1 MNRRAATIAM
11 CMLMVV
17 STAPLTNAEGQEESS
32 IWGIT
37 YDWSH
42 FEGDAFNMTGVDVNE
57 LNADLSAAAEYAGFD
72 MDYDEVLS
80 GTTQVFVESWDES
93 GPFTVTTE
101 DGTSHQVGKRITE
114 LTVRHGSMADTGMA
128 TNWSDGGE
136 KIEAWLSAY
145 QDYLLVMN
153 ANYVEYVD
161 ENMFVY
167 GAEIALDSTFSV
179 SMGFDAEIGV
189 TAASET
195 VSPDVSANM
204 QLSFDIPNLEATWS
218 PYEAVDY
225 HFVMGSQPSSESGPG
240 VDPDDDWHPYTYC
253 SSEEFQTY
261 QMCNEVEF
269 EQGDR
274 RFIAYHEPGGGEL
287 QGSFSSIS
295 SYSMEVSAEGI
306 PTEELDVD
314 IDVFNVALSDSIPD
328 QGLIY
333 GEMEVDSYALWG
345 HNCPPISNSE
355 TVTIDGTDYQAQCGL
370 VLPVPWA
377 MAGMMG
383 QSLSQALESGV
394 QELADVAMGEV
405 EEVLGEV
412 VDSGGGDDHFE
423 PDFVCDDGETI
434 PRYWFNDG
442 YPDCSDGSDEL
453 ASNDGHHDG
462 DGPYYEWVYEQPTEF
477 PSVTEG
483 SSLDH
488 VLYEGEMTYCTD
500 PYYPPFQSYDS
511 GTLVGFDVDVADHL
525 ASTLSEEY
533 GTPVQ
538 FIHVESAWDPII
550 PNLNE
555 GTMCDAIISAMTKTP
570 ERESVVDFT
579 RGYYT
584 SSQGVVGAPGS
595 ANVSDVY
602 ELDVDGVKIGVGQ
615 GTFADFWTNE
625 NFGHASIFSYGSTE
639 TLLQAVDNGDVT
651 YALSDTYL
659 LSNSSDSRTIMATFG
674 EEHFGIALRE
684 GNNELLTALDV
695 AITNLLE
702 TEDYSQMHTEW
713 LQGEPYVINDWS
725 PDWDFGSQ
733 EYYGDESGDSSEDGF
748 RCTVENWQVIP
759 SSGVNDGYPD
769 CYDGSDEQQSMIW
782 ACYVDVRVDS
792 LPDTSIDSFAT
803 KINNHPGFPEWCGEE
818 VGELQIGETQPNLP
832 PEDDI
837 YGSVLS
843 DPDWTRV
850 LARNATHFH
859 EFEHSPTHGWSD
871 MQDCVDSFGA
881 TWVEEY
887 STCAFTAPQDIAI
900 DGELIQSEN
909 GWWTRYQWSGDD
921 YLYLASPASAS
932 IGGGVWNGAGPRA
945 TDFMCDPDDPYDRV
959 SEWQVGDG
967 VEDCYNGE
975 DENPDASSDEPGDPA
990 GSTDLESMFEAL
1002 DASNL
1007 QKTMEAFSER
1017 LDILLQDNVPD
1028 EPKYDLEDLC
1038 ATMLWDP
1045 SDVRVLGVAL
1055 VLEGG
1060 LLLGPQIENSMP
1072 HPTTT
1077 INVQFLSGQAARDAK
1092 SGASIQS
1099 SFDEMAPPSKHDL
1112 AKLYEILGPDYL
1124 PDLDTTDSDGD
1135 GTMDFFDS
1143 DDDNDGI
1150 PDWEDSEP
1158 KSLESEAGSSSLP
1171 AHGLVATL
1179 SVIAAAAM
1187 LIPRRED

>member
-42 FEGDAFNMTGVDVNE
+42 FEGDAFNMTGVDVNDI
-57 LNADLSAAAEYAGFD
+57 NADLSAAAEYAGFD

-80 GTTQVFVESWDES
+80 GTTQVFVESWDEA

-145 QDYLLVMN
+145 QDYMLVMN

-295 SYSMEVSAEGI
+295 SYSMEVSAAGL
-306 PTEELDVD
+306 PTEEFDVD

-333 GEMEVDSYALWG
+333 GEMAVDSYALWG

-355 TVTIDGTDYQAQCGL
+355 TVTVDGTDYQAQCGL

-423 PDFVCDDGETI
+423 PDFVCNDGETI

-453 ASNDGHHDG
+453 ASNDG
-462 DGPYYEWVYEQPTEF
+462 
-477 PSVTEG
+477 
-483 SSLDH
+483 
-488 VLYEGEMTYCTD
+488 
-500 PYYPPFQSYDS
+500 
-511 GTLVGFDVDVADHL
+511 
-525 ASTLSEEY
+525 
-533 GTPVQ
+533 
-538 FIHVESAWDPII
+538 
-550 PNLNE
+550 N
-555 GTMCDAIISAMTKTP
+555 
-570 ERESVVDFT
+570 
-579 RGYYT
+579 
-584 SSQGVVGAPGS
+584 
-595 ANVSDVY
+595 
-602 ELDVDGVKIGVGQ
+602 
-615 GTFADFWTNE
+615 
-625 NFGHASIFSYGSTE
+625 
-639 TLLQAVDNGDVT
+639 
-651 YALSDTYL
+651 
-659 LSNSSDSRTIMATFG
+659 
-674 EEHFGIALRE
+674 
-684 GNNELLTALDV
+684 
-695 AITNLLE
+695 
-702 TEDYSQMHTEW
+702 
-713 LQGEPYVINDWS
+713 
-725 PDWDFGSQ
+725 
-733 EYYGDESGDSSEDGF
+733 EDGF
-748 RCTVENWQVIP
+748 TCLYETWQVIP

-769 CYDGSDEQQSMIW
+769 CYDGSDEEMAPEVW
-782 ACYVDVRVDS
+782 ACAVDVRVDS
-792 LPDTSIDSFAT
+792 LPDTSFESFSDKA
-803 KINNHPGFPEWCGEE
+803 NEHPGFPEWCGEE
-818 VGELQIGETQPNLP
+818 VGELQIGDSQPNLP
-832 PEDDI
+832 PPEDY
-837 YGSVLS
+837 YGAAIDDFGMQYSQ
-843 DPDWTRV
+843 
-850 LARNATHFH
+850 ARNATHWIQIGTG
-859 EFEHSPTHGWSD
+859 E
-871 MQDCVDSFGA
+871 MQDCSDENLS
-881 TWVEEY
+881 WHEEY
-887 STCAFTAPQDIAI
+887 SGCAEPAAPDIAI
-900 DGELIQSEN
+900 DGELIQGEW
-909 GWWTRYQWSGDD
+909 GFTRYQWSGD
-921 YLYLASPASAS
+921 YLYLAVPVNEALTPAWTAM
-932 IGGGVWNGAGPRA
+932 GPRV
-945 TDFMCDPDDPYDRV
+945 TDFICDTSDPYYRV
-959 SEWQVGDG
+959 PGWQVGDG

-975 DENPDASSDEPGDPA
+975 DENPDASSDEPGDSV

-1002 DASNL
+1002 NASNL

-1017 LDILLQDNVPD
+1017 LEILLQDNVPD
-1028 EPKYDLEDLC
+1028 EPKYDIEDLC
-1038 ATMLWDP
+1038 GTMLWDP

-1092 SGASIQS
+1092 SGASSQS
-1099 SFDEMAPPSKHDL
+1099 SFDEMAPTSKHDL